1 MGTLDEPG
9 DTRPHRRRAATM
21 ADVATRAGVS
31 VTTVSFVVNGT
42 KRVSPRTA
50 ARVQAAMQDL
60 HYQRNALARA
70 LASQRSHILAL
81 LFPAL
86 DRRLGRTD
94 LTFITAAVTAAAR
107 RGYHLVIWPIGQ
119 DAGQLAE
126 LLAARLADG
135 VLVMEVTLE
144 DARVALLRQSGVPFT
159 MIGRTRD
166 LKGLSYVD
174 VDFELATS
182 EALAHM
188 RSLGHTRIALVLEDL
203 DDTPMRDYG
212 PHVRVRSTYEEEMRK
227 HRLDPQIVYCRATSV
242 GGRQAAR
249 EILEHLPETTA
260 VVALGDDVANGI
272 LNELHRQGRRVP
284 GDLSV
289 LVLASSAESA
299 ATTEPNL
306 SFSAAPGTDL
316 GILGANALIDLVE
329 GGRDGSTATLLD
341 CAPPQGDTVASV
353 RQR

>member
-1 MGTLDEPG
+1 MKTPNAPG
-9 DTRPHRRRAATM
+9 AAGHLERRPAATM
-21 ADVATRAGVS
+21 ADVARRAGVS

-42 KRVSPRTA
+42 KHVAPKTA
-50 ARVQAAMQDL
+50 ARVRTAMQEL

-94 LTFITAAVTAAAR
+94 LTFITAAVTAAAK

-119 DAGQLAE
+119 DAGQLSE

-144 DARVALLRQSGVPFT
+144 DARVALLRQAGVPFT

-166 LKGLSYVD
+166 LTGLSYVD

-182 EALAHM
+182 EALDHL
-188 RSLGHTRIALVLEDL
+188 RGLGHTRIVLVLEDL
-203 DDTPMRDYG
+203 AGTPMRDYG
-212 PHVRVRSTYEEEMRK
+212 PHVRVRSTYEEEMRR
-227 HRLDPQIVYCRATSV
+227 HGLSPQILYCAATSD
-242 GGRQAAR
+242 GGRRAAQ
-249 EILEHLPETTA
+249 EILAEAPDTTA

-272 LNELHRQGRRVP
+272 LNEFHRLGRR
-284 GDLSV
+284 
-289 LVLASSAESA
+289 
-299 ATTEPNL
+299 
-306 SFSAAPGTDL
+306 
-316 GILGANALIDLVE
+316 
-329 GGRDGSTATLLD
+329 
-341 CAPPQGDTVASV
+341 
-353 RQR
+353 